1 MREKAEISGRSFPN
15 RRLILAY
22 AIPYIAYVGIGILF
36 ASRLPVEL
44 IYVLRMF
51 VVSGL
56 IVWAWRWYVPLK
68 GPKSPWVSTGIGT
81 VAGLVGAALWVALL
95 WPFVPK
101 EVEPWTDLA
110 FVLRLVSAGVIV
122 PVFEELLMRGFILR
136 LTVQWDNARKEGHK
150 DPLGSALNE
159 RSVISVQP
167 GAWTYWAIAISTIAF
182 TLGHR
187 EREWPAAML
196 FGFLMAF
203 LWIYRKD
210 LLSCVTAHGVANIT
224 LALFVR
230 ATGNWGFW

>member
-1 MREKAEISGRSFPN
+1 MKSSTRVIPN
-15 RRLILAY
+15 RRLLLVY
-22 AIPYIAYVGIGILF
+22 AIPYLVYVGIASLF
-36 ASRLPVEL
+36 AGYLPVEL
-44 IYVLRMF
+44 IYALRLF

-56 IVWAWRWYVPLK
+56 TVWAWRWYIPLK
-68 GPKSPWVSTGIGT
+68 GPKSPWASMVTGT
-81 VAGLVGAALWVALL
+81 VAGLAGAVFWVALL
-95 WPFVPK
+95 WPFAAK
-101 EVEPWTDLA
+101 NVEPWTDLA
-110 FVLRLVSAGVIV
+110 FVLRLMAAGMIV

-150 DPLGSALNE
+150 DPLGLALNE
-159 RSVISVQP
+159 RSVIGVKP

-182 TLGHR
+182 TLGHHV
-187 EREWPAAML
+187 REWPAAMV

-230 ATGNWGFW
+230 ATGNWGLW